1 VRGNR
6 YDKQVACSSD
16 LIGPSTVLSR
26 VCYLSGSILRG
37 FDPLTMV
44 SYPRSTCLLVRR
56 FPAHAPHVPLR
67 ANRYAQG
74 LFMFVT
80 CAPYRVRPTGRE
92 RLGTDSFIL
101 SVGCSQPGHL
111 APERTPSVK
120 AGADISFEYPLRT
133 VIFTER
139 NEASFDCVCCRTGRP
154 KPVRI
159 RVGPC
164 FGDRIECQQV
174 QGLHGSV
181 PHGGNREGPLS
192 TGALG
197 DVDPP

>member
-1 VRGNR
+1 MRGNR

-111 APERTPSVK
+111 APERTPAVET
-120 AGADISFEYPLRT
+120 GFDVSFY
-133 VIFTER
+133 
-139 NEASFDCVCCRTGRP
+139 
-154 KPVRI
+154 KPVRAFP
-159 RVGPC
+159 RMLDLAQSGVAST
-164 FGDRIECQQV
+164 
-174 QGLHGSV
+174 LWAKSM
-181 PHGGNREGPLS
+181 REVTELWF
-192 TGALG
+192 
-197 DVDPP
+197 VVRF